1 MSAPVFSIT
10 KAGEHRAYVI
20 AASASDA
27 LKTARLF
34 GVLGD
39 GDYVATEVEALEG
52 SNDVFFAASQAIN
65 AER

>member
-1 MSAPVFSIT
+1 MSKPVFSIT
-10 KAGEHRAYVI
+10 KYGEHRAYVI
-20 AASASDA
+20 AASDSEA

-39 GDYVATEVEALEG
+39 GDYVAVEV
-52 SNDVFFAASQAIN
+52 DASKANEAIN

>member
-20 AASASDA
+20 APSAHDA
-27 LKTARLF
+27 LRTARLF
-34 GVLGD
+34 GILGD
-39 GDYVATEVEALEG
+39 GDYDAVEA
-52 SNDVFFAASQAIN
+52 DASKADEAIN